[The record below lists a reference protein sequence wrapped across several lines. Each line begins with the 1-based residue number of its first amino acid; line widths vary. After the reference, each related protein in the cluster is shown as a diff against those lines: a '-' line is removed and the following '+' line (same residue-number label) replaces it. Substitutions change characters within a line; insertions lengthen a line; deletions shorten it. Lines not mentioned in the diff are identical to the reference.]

1 MHLVSFRGQVHP
13 QPEESL
19 KFTNF
24 LSLRDPS
31 DALGMTQ
38 PGLVRKS

>member
-1 MHLVSFRGQVHP
+1 MGLLKAGLTYLVSFRGQVHP

-19 KFTNF
+19 KFTNP

-31 DALGMTQ
+31 DATWG
-38 PGLVRKS
+38 